1 MSYQEKKVVSCFLF
15 SQGNVL
21 IVRRSEKVGSYR
33 GRWAGISGYIEDGE
47 LEQAYKEIEEETGL
61 RSEEVDLLGRGKPLK
76 VADKKI
82 GIQWVIYPFL
92 FSVKNIKK
100 IKIDWEHVESR
111 WIHPDQ
117 MRYYNTVPH
126 LYEAFLNA
134 LKSRKK
140 N

>member
-15 SQGNVL
+15 SEGNVL

-61 RSEEVDLLGRGKPLK
+61 RPEEVDLLGRGKPLK
-76 VADKKI
+76 VSDKQI
-82 GIQWVIYPFL
+82 GVRWVIYPFL
-92 FSVKNIKK
+92 FSVKNVKK

-111 WIHPDQ
+111 WIHPDE
-117 MRYYNTVPH
+117 MRCYNTVPC
-126 LYEAFLNA
+126 LYEVFLNA